1 MAFGLRSSVWVLLA
15 PTASFADHL
24 FAAPSPNASAPS
36 NGFATAGQM
45 TLVLALVLAAVF
57 AVAWLM
63 RRLRGFGR
71 LNGQVIQVIAD
82 VSLGGNFQPGKIF
95 TVQAVV
101 EDPAAG
107 QTLSLELPDG
117 TTLIEGPATQPVA
130 SGDQPGAILWRGR
143 VDRLGEF
150 PFRIVSSTGG
160 VETRTVSVSKK

>member
-45 TLVLALVLAAVF
+45 TLALALVLAAVF

-71 LNGQVIQVIAD
+71 LNRQVIQVIAD
-82 VSLGGNFQPGKIF
+82 VSLGGKERAVLLQVGTKKLLVGVAPGQVNTLHVLDKEEGESAIPSGSAMD
-95 TVQAVV
+95 TPQSAAASM
-101 EDPAAG
+101 AAG
-107 QTLSLELPDG
+107 NGDLS
-117 TTLIEGPATQPVA
+117 A
-130 SGDQPGAILWRGR
+130 SFKAILKRS
-143 VDRLGEF
+143 LG
-150 PFRIVSSTGG
+150 V
-160 VETRTVSVSKK
+160 K